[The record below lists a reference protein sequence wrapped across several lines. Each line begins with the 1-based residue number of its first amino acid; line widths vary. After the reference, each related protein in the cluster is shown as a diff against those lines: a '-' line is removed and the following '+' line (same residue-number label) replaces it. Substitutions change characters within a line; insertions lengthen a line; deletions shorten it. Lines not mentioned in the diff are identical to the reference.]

1 MTIAPPR
8 DPPSG
13 SGAGTGKLTQVSDA
27 VVMDAQAKAKNV
39 LDDTEG
45 YGQPELLAEIRT
57 SFALIEPRAPQAAA
71 WFYEHFFTQ
80 NPRYRKLFTG
90 DPAAQ
95 QRRLFQ
101 AVARIIAD
109 FDDLDVFLPYLRR
122 LALRHRKFGLRPAHY
137 QAFGESMLATVRE
150 FTGPAW
156 TDLTRVAWEA
166 GFGLVASV
174 MLEAAAEADALAP
187 PYWEAEVIAHE
198 PLAADIA
205 RIEIRVL
212 QDPDRPGP
220 YTYRAGQYAPL
231 EAANCPR
238 VWRDFSFASL
248 DKDDNTVELHVQAGH
263 EGGVS
268 HLLVHE
274 TSVGDRLR
282 IAGAE
287 GELHFAQDADT
298 LVAVAHNTGAA
309 PVAGLVKAL
318 IAEGDTR
325 PLCVVLVNQDRGAGS
340 HEGHYLSGYFEQLAE
355 QHGALELVVVGE
367 SRLAETART
376 VLAPE
381 KPWQAA
387 VLVGPSVLIN
397 HCRAE
402 LIAAGTP
409 AEKVATDQ
417 FD

>member
-1 MTIAPPR
+1 
-8 DPPSG
+8 
-13 SGAGTGKLTQVSDA
+13 VSDA
-27 VVMDAQAKAKNV
+27 VATDVQTTAVNV
-39 LDDTEG
+39 LDGSEG
-45 YGQPELLAEIRT
+45 YEQPELLAEIRS
-57 SFALIEPRAPQAAA
+57 SFALLEPRAPQASA
-71 WFYEHFFTQ
+71 WFYEHFFAQ

-90 DPAAQ
+90 DPVAQ

-101 AVARIIAD
+101 AVSRIIAD
-109 FDDLDVFLPYLRR
+109 FDDLDDFLPYLHR

-137 QAFGESMLATVRE
+137 QAFGESMLATVQE

-174 MLEAAAEADALAP
+174 MLESAAEAEALAP

-205 RIEIRVL
+205 RIEVRVL

-220 YTYRAGQYAPL
+220 YTYQAGQYASV

-238 VWRDFSFASL
+238 VWRDFSFASV
-248 DKDDNTVELHVQAGH
+248 DGGENTVEFHVQAGH
-263 EGGVS
+263 GGGVS

-274 TSVGDRLR
+274 TAVGDRLR

-287 GELHFAQDADT
+287 GELHFDAEAQT
-298 LVAVAHNTGAA
+298 LVAVAHGTGAA
-309 PVAGLVKAL
+309 PVAGLVKAA
-318 IAEGDTR
+318 IAAGDSR
-325 PLCVVLVNQDRGAGS
+325 PLCVVLVSPDRGAAARD
-340 HEGHYLSGYFEQLAE
+340 GHYLAEYFGKLAE
-355 QHGALELVVVGE
+355 QHGSLELVVAGE
-367 SRLAETART
+367 SRIAETARE

-381 KPWQAA
+381 KPWQGA
-387 VLVGPSVLIN
+387 VLVGPSVLID

-409 AEKVATDQ
+409 AEKVSTDQ